1 VTAQSE
7 PVGLSA
13 AQLSHALVEAT
24 ESLICVVDGSG
35 RILLAN
41 AALERFTGRVAADLL
56 DRFLWDVLVIPE
68 EVHLAQAAVSAAMAG
83 EHLLP
88 AEVDWLAASGVRRR
102 VALHNSVLVD
112 GTGRPYATAFVG
124 SDVTEQR
131 EREALSDLLAS
142 TDPLTG
148 VGNRRMVF
156 EALAGHLDATDG
168 AGCGLLFCDVDRF
181 KQVNDRY
188 GHAAGDQLLVELARR
203 LRALAGPGDV
213 VARLGGDEFVLL
225 HPGADEAALTAL
237 ACQVEAAMGAPV
249 RTPAG
254 ALPIGISIGSALG
267 RAGEDPDEL
276 MARADRAM
284 YGAKSH
290 RRQNR
295 SLPARR
301 TAPASASASA

>member
-1 VTAQSE
+1 MTAHPE
-7 PVGLSA
+7 PVRFSA

-24 ESLICVVDGSG
+24 DSLVCVVDGNG

-41 AALERFTGRVAADLL
+41 PALERFTGRAAADLL

-68 EVHLAQAAVSAAMAG
+68 EVHLARAAVAAAMSG

-88 AEVDWLAASGVRRR
+88 AEVDWLAAGGTRRR

-112 GTGRPYATAFVG
+112 GAGRPYATAFVG

-148 VGNRRMVF
+148 VGNRRVVF
-156 EALAGHLDATDG
+156 EALKQHLDRATG

-203 LRALAGPGDV
+203 LRHLAGPDDV

-225 HPGADEAALTAL
+225 SPGADEAALAAL
-237 ACQVEAAMGAPV
+237 ACQVEAGMGALV
-249 RTPAG
+249 RTSAG
-254 ALPIGISIGSALG
+254 ALPIGVSVGSALG
-267 RAGEDPDEL
+267 RPGEDPDEL

-284 YGAKSH
+284 YGTKS
-290 RRQNR
+290 RRRR
-295 SLPARR
+295 SSPRPPQPAADSPR
-301 TAPASASASA
+301 